1 MRAVIAATAVCSSAI
16 DASRADDVEP
26 ASREETRIPAE
37 ELSLALFTLGK
48 DRNLDVIFV
57 AEDVRGM
64 RTGGVGGVLTVDE
77 ALNQILSGTGLTYR
91 HIDRKTI
98 MIVPAHST
106 GHGSG
111 SKVEHKASR
120 TTVNERVTVEEVL
133 VTARKRKE
141 DVQNVPASIS
151 IIGGAKLEEWGATQ
165 LTDYAAYLSG
175 ISVVQ
180 GQSPGQDML
189 IIRGL
194 GLPSE
199 SALVGTYIDDTPI
212 GASSSQVPTTRRAL
226 DLLPY
231 DFERIEVLEGPQ
243 GTLYGANAMGGL
255 VKFVTRKPDLD
266 RVTARTG
273 VDFKEND
280 HASAAGWNARGSI
293 NLPIVTGKAAL
304 RVSFSQDLT
313 PGFIDE
319 PNQNRRVGNQAKE
332 EAGRVAL
339 LLEPSETWSADLS
352 ALIQHLD
359 SRDGGTVTLT
369 QTLTPDTGPRSN
381 SQQVPDPFESRL
393 QYYSASINRDL
404 QGANFISGTSYLSTS
419 ARGWTQVYYPLD
431 HVDPR
436 APRAEEDDELSSSK
450 LTQEF
455 RLVSPA
461 GGRLDWLLG
470 TFYTDERGR
479 ESQVAYALDAANV
492 AIHDPQLNPE
502 LSVFIPSRYREYAL
516 FGDTTWKF
524 TEALGLTVGLRE
536 SHNEE
541 TYAGLPT
548 CSRLYTSTIARC
560 GSAGAG
566 SSNQSVFNFTI
577 SPSYLFSPDVMVYLR
592 VASGY
597 RPGGPNPPGPGIP
610 TSVRADT
617 LINSELGIKSAW
629 LDRQLQFD
637 AAAYQIDWQHIQIIS
652 SAPPPVDI
660 AYGANGNSATV
671 RGLEAATILAPLPNL
686 RLGLNFTYTHAV
698 LSAPMPS
705 GSSLVGNRGDR
716 LPYIPNWSGS
726 LTADYTHALRNGWV
740 AALGAGWRYT
750 GQRYTTLND
759 PRNCPQNCAGA
770 SSVPSLRP
778 YGAFDLRA
786 SVSSDPWSA
795 RFTVRNLTNKQAWVD
810 LAGTNSQPFDASP
823 ILATALPGR
832 LFTLGVERRF

>member
-1 MRAVIAATAVCSSAI
+1 MRAVIAATAISSSAI
-16 DASRADDVEP
+16 GVSKADDAEP
-26 ASREETRIPAE
+26 ASRKETRLPAE
-37 ELSLALFTLGK
+37 ELSRALLTLGT

-57 AEDVRGM
+57 AEDVRGV
-64 RTGGVGGVLTVDE
+64 RTAGVNGVLSLDE

-98 MIVPAHST
+98 MIIPAHS
-106 GHGSG
+106 GSG
-111 SKVEHKASR
+111 SKVEHQTGR
-120 TTVNERVTVEEVL
+120 PTVNEPVAVEEVL

-141 DVQNVPASIS
+141 DVQHVPASIS
-151 IIGGAKLEEWGATQ
+151 TLGGTKLEEWGATQ
-165 LTDYAAYLSG
+165 LTDYTAYLSG
-175 ISVVQ
+175 LSVVQ
-180 GQSPGQDML
+180 GHSPGQDML
-189 IIRGL
+189 VIRGL

-212 GASSSQVPTTRRAL
+212 GTSSSQVPTTRRAL

-231 DFERIEVLEGPQ
+231 DFERVEVLEGPQ

-255 VKFVTRKPDLD
+255 VKFVTRKPDLE
-266 RVTARTG
+266 RATARTG

-280 HASAAGWNARGSI
+280 YASAAGWNARGSL
-293 NLPIVTGKAAL
+293 NVPILTGKAAL

-319 PNQNRRVGNQAKE
+319 PNQNRRDGNPAKE
-332 EAGRVAL
+332 EAGRIAL
-339 LLEPSETWSADLS
+339 LLEPSQTGSAELA
-352 ALIQHLD
+352 ALIQHLYSPD
-359 SRDGGTVTLT
+359 AGSVTLT
-369 QTLTPDTGPRSN
+369 QTLVPNTGPRSN
-381 SQQVPDPFESRL
+381 SEAVPDTFESRL
-393 QYYSASINRDL
+393 QYYTATINRDL
-404 QGANFISGTSYLSTS
+404 RWASLICATSYLSTG
-419 ARGWTQVYYPLD
+419 AREWAQVYYPLD

-455 RLVSPA
+455 RLTSPT

-479 ESQVAYALDAANV
+479 ESQVMYGLDAANV
-492 AIHDPQLNPE
+492 VVPDRQLNPE
-502 LSVFIPSRYREYAL
+502 LGVVIPSRYREYAL
-516 FGDTTWKF
+516 FGETTGKL
-524 TEALGLTVGLRE
+524 TESLGLTVGLRE

-548 CSRLYTSTIARC
+548 CSPLYTRAIARC

-566 SSNQSVFNFTI
+566 SSDQSVLNFTV
-577 SPSYLFSPDVMVYLR
+577 SPSYHFSPGVMVYLR

-610 TSVRADT
+610 TSVGADT
-617 LINSELGIKSAW
+617 LINFELGIKSAW
-629 LDRQLQFD
+629 LDHRLQLD
-637 AAAYQIDWQHIQIIS
+637 ATAYQIDWRHIQIIS

-671 RGLEAATILAPLPNL
+671 RGLEAATIFAPLPNF
-686 RLGLNFTYTHAV
+686 RLSLNFAFTHAV
-698 LSAPMPS
+698 LSAPMPP

-716 LPYIPNWSGS
+716 LPYIPNGSGS
-726 LTADYTHALRNGWV
+726 FTADYTHALRNGWQ
-740 AALGAGWRYT
+740 AALGSGWRYT

-759 PRNCPQNCAGA
+759 PRNCPKNCVGA

-778 YGAFDLRA
+778 YGALDLHA
-786 SVSSDPWSA
+786 SVSSDPWTA
-795 RFTVRNLTNKQAWVD
+795 RISVRNITNKQAWVD
-810 LAGTNSQPFDASP
+810 LAGTNSQPFDVSP

-832 LFTLGVERRF
+832 LFTLGVDRRF